1 MQVRKTLKVSVE
13 GKTVDVEALFDSGSN
28 FTVMSFSKLERLF
41 GRVKVKPLPK
51 PVKATLINGQQIL
64 VEGFVDAELT
74 LKNGYIV
81 SERIYLSRDM
91 VEEAEVEGR
100 KIRIPDLIIGAPTM
114 ETWGIELDLKKGDI
128 VVRGTCIF

>member
-1 MQVRKTLKVSVE
+1 M
-13 GKTVDVEALFDSGSN
+13 G
-28 FTVMSFSKLERLF
+28 FSKLEKLF

>member
-1 MQVRKTLKVSVE
+1 VQVRKTLKVSVE

-28 FTVMSFSKLERLF
+28 FTVMGFSKLERLF

-100 KIRIPDLIIGAPTM
+100 KIRTPDLIIGAPTM

>member
-28 FTVMSFSKLERLF
+28 FTVMGFSKLERLF

>member
-28 FTVMSFSKLERLF
+28 FTVMGFSKLEKLF

>member
-1 MQVRKTLKVSVE
+1 ME

-28 FTVMSFSKLERLF
+28 FTVMGFSKLEKLF

>member
-28 FTVMSFSKLERLF
+28 FTVMGFSKLERLF

-100 KIRIPDLIIGAPTM
+100 KIRTPDLIIGAPTM

>member
-1 MQVRKTLKVSVE
+1 VQVRKTLKVSVE

-28 FTVMSFSKLERLF
+28 FTVMGFSKLEKLF